1 MRETVFLLIAAVIIG
16 SFFAGMS
23 YKEADIVR
31 SCTNYASF
39 VADDTRY
46 SCQISHKIQE

>member
-1 MRETVFLLIAAVIIG
+1 MRETVFLLIAAIIVG

-31 SCTNYASF
+31 SCNNYKSF
-39 VADDTRY
+39 VAAEARY
-46 SCQISHKIQE
+46 ACQMSHKIQE